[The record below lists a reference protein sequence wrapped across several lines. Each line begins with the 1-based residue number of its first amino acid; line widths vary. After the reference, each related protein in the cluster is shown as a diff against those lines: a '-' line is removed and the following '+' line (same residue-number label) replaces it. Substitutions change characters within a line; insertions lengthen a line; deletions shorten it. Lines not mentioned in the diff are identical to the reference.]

1 MNTTGVWQQLK
12 NCDESQPYILNF
24 VRPKK
29 VWMIDGMEDEA
40 EEMGIEVNGNE
51 AEELKV
57 EVEDEAESGSRKVK
71 KMQDPIRPS
80 AGEVCEHN
88 LTHLPYRSW
97 CEHCVK
103 GRGK

>member
-1 MNTTGVWQQLK
+1 MNTTEVRQQLK

-29 VWMIDGMEDEA
+29 VWMLDGMEDET

-57 EVEDEAESGSRKVK
+57 
-71 KMQDPIRPS
+71 
-80 AGEVCEHN
+80 
-88 LTHLPYRSW
+88 
-97 CEHCVK
+97 
-103 GRGK
+103 